1 MILEVKNVRRSFDGF
16 MALNGV
22 SFAVEKDELCAII
35 GPNGAGKS
43 TLFNL
48 VSGHL
53 PLDAGEV
60 IFNGIDITH
69 MRAYQICRLGMG
81 RSFQRSNIFP
91 RLTVFENIQAAVL
104 AYRRQGFNFFTPVE
118 SLYREETEE
127 ILEKVGLQELSR
139 EMSGSLS
146 YGYQKQLELGIA
158 LASEPN
164 MLLLDEPTSGM
175 SAKETSAT
183 IDLIGRIA
191 REKGLTLLFTEHD
204 MAVVFSI
211 SERILVLHQGQI
223 ICEGKPE
230 EVRSSPDVQK
240 AYLGEG

>member
-1 MILEVKNVRRSFDGF
+1 MILEVKNVKRSFDGF
-16 MALNGV
+16 VALNGV

-48 VSGHL
+48 ITGHL
-53 PLDAGEV
+53 PLDAGRV
-60 IFNGIDITH
+60 MFNGIDITH

-91 RLTVFENIQAAVL
+91 RLTVFENIQSAVL
-104 AYRRQGFNFFTPVE
+104 AYRRQGFNFFTPVG

-127 ILEKVGLQELSR
+127 ILEKVGLQELGR